1 MCVFM
6 HVWCGCRCCS
16 VSAHDSL
23 SEPPAHHLGHVSW
36 PANPSNLPVSLC
48 PPSRVGGFRCTP
60 SCFSV
65 SSGYVGSGSHTYPA
79 STGTAVTGLSP

>member
-23 SEPPAHHLGHVSW
+23 SEPPAHHLVHVSW
-36 PANPSNLPVSLC
+36 LANPSNLQ
-48 PPSRVGGFRCTP
+48 TP
-60 SCFSV
+60 SLSV
-65 SSGYVGSGSHTYPA
+65 STLWSWGFQVHPI
-79 STGTAVTGLSP
+79 VLFCKQWLRGLRVSYLPS